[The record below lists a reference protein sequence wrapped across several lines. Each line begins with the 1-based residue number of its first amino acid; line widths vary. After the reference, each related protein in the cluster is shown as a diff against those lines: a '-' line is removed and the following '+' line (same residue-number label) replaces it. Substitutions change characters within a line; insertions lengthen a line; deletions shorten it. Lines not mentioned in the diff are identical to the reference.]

1 MEITPEALLQE
12 VKLRLNIKPEDTEN
26 DGRLTSYIN
35 ESVEKVKGYCNIKR
49 LPKGLFYTI
58 AQIAVDLYKYRSADS
73 KAVIS
78 ETQGSRSMTY
88 AGKDEL
94 DGIITGYAATLN
106 RYRRIKVV

>member
-1 MEITPEALLQE
+1 MEITPEAILQE
-12 VKLRLNIKPEDTEN
+12 MKLRPNIKPKDIEN
-26 DGRLTSYIN
+26 DSLLLSYIN
-35 ESVEKVKGYCNIKR
+35 ETIEKVKNYCNRKK
-49 LPKGLFYTI
+49 LPITLFYTI
-58 AQIAVDLYKYRSADS
+58 IGIAIDLYEYRSTDS

-94 DGIITGYAATLN
+94 DSIITGYAAILN